1 MQDITEQQYREISQN
16 TTNQKKII
24 IFSAPWCSPC
34 RMFKPILDKISKELE
49 IPFYAVNID
58 ECPDLAQELNIRS
71 VPTTF
76 IYNTVPE
83 PTIIL
88 GMKSEAEVRNLLA

>member
-1 MQDITEQQYREISQN
+1 MQSISTRQFREISQD
-16 TTNQKKII
+16 NQKKII

-34 RMFKPILDKISKELE
+34 RMFKPVLDKISTDLD
-49 IPFYAVNID
+49 IPCYTINID
-58 ECPDLAQELNIRS
+58 EEDSLAQELNIRS

-76 IYNTVPE
+76 IYDMESPE

-88 GMKSEAEVRNLLA
+88 GMKSEADVRNLLA

>member
-1 MQDITEQQYREISQN
+1 MQDITEQQYREISQD
-16 TTNQKKII
+16 NQKKII
-24 IFSAPWCSPC
+24 VFSAPWCSPC

-49 IPFYAVNID
+49 IPFYSLNID

-76 IYNTVPE
+76 IYDMESPE

-88 GMKSEAEVRNLLA
+88 GMKSEADVRNLLA

>member
-1 MQDITEQQYREISQN
+1 MQSISTQQFREISQD
-16 TTNQKKII
+16 NQKKII
-24 IFSAPWCSPC
+24 IFSASWCSPC
-34 RMFKPILDKISKELE
+34 RMFKPVLDKISTDLD
-49 IPFYAVNID
+49 IPCYTINID
-58 ECPDLAQELNIRS
+58 EEDSLAQELNIRS

-76 IYNTVPE
+76 IYSGESSE

>member
-1 MQDITEQQYREISQN
+1 MQSISTRQFREISQD
-16 TTNQKKII
+16 NQKKII

-34 RMFKPILDKISKELE
+34 RMFKPVLDKISTDLD
-49 IPFYAVNID
+49 IPCYTINID
-58 ECPDLAQELNIRS
+58 EEDSLAQELNIRS

-76 IYNTVPE
+76 IYDMESPE

-88 GMKSEAEVRNLLA
+88 GMKSEADVKSILA

>member
-1 MQDITEQQYREISQN
+1 
-16 TTNQKKII
+16 
-24 IFSAPWCSPC
+24 
-34 RMFKPILDKISKELE
+34 MFKPVLEKISKELE
-49 IPFYAVNID
+49 IPFYAINID
-58 ECPDLAQELNIRS
+58 EEADLAQELNIRS

-76 IYNTVPE
+76 IYSGESSE

>member
-1 MQDITEQQYREISQN
+1 MQDITEQQYREISQ
-16 TTNQKKII
+16 TTNNQKKII

-76 IYNTVPE
+76 IYNTASRPM
-83 PTIIL
+83 IIL
-88 GMKSEAEVRNLLA
+88 GMKSEAEVRDLLV

>member
-1 MQDITEQQYREISQN
+1 MQSISTRQFREISQD
-16 TTNQKKII
+16 NQKKII

-34 RMFKPILDKISKELE
+34 RMFKPVLDKISTDLD
-49 IPFYAVNID
+49 IPCYTINID
-58 ECPDLAQELNIRS
+58 EDDSLAQELNIRS

-76 IYNTVPE
+76 IYDMESPE

-88 GMKSEAEVRNLLA
+88 GMKSEADVRNLLA